1 MRQKQERRPGEK
13 KRKEKGPLRLKRGER
28 RKKSG

>member
-1 MRQKQERRPGEK
+1 MRQKQKRRQGEK

>member
-1 MRQKQERRPGEK
+1 MRPKQERRLGEK